1 MKKILLPEMAKKFN
15 YIVLVSGKDVL
26 HCVCNTQCVCP
37 SHIMDSLD
45 ISHGNSP
52 QKTVCMCVCTYM
64 CVCAHVCVK
73 YFIWGSYGVQGIRE
87 PSKACLY
94 TVSISVLSFKQL
106 KLAGLNRIGIYWN
119 HVSS

>member
-1 MKKILLPEMAKKFN
+1 METLPRK
-15 YIVLVSGKDVL
+15 
-26 HCVCNTQCVCP
+26 P
-37 SHIMDSLD
+37 S
-45 ISHGNSP
+45 
-52 QKTVCMCVCTYM
+52 V
-64 CVCAHVCVK
+64 CVCAHTCAYVHMCVLN
-73 YFIWGSYGVQGIRE
+73 ISYGVQGIRE